1 MHFQP
6 RGKSASNE
14 NDLSKHEDDLPITK
28 KTFYFIFMHLRYS
41 FLLLMGLLCSSLQAQ
56 QRTDIPML
64 PNEAWWGGA
73 TALGSAMPF
82 SSLAPFNLSNQNANN
97 QVSGMLISDQ
107 GRFIWSD
114 NPFIFSVNNNSIHLD
129 SRYEKVGVKQQGK
142 TLRDAYLGVM
152 RQHFPPNNKQP
163 DALFFS
169 NPQYNTWIELMYN
182 QNQTDILN
190 YARHIVDNGFPPGI
204 LMIDDNWQRYYGN
217 FDFKEERFSNPRAM
231 VDSLHDMGFKVMLW
245 ISPFV
250 SADSPEYRALA
261 KEGLLLRDA
270 TGNPAIIQWWNGQS
284 ACFDLTNPA
293 ALDYLEKTLRKMMH
307 DYGIDGFKFDGGDNT
322 FYDRADLRAFV
333 HGARSVDQ
341 TKGWAE
347 LGCRFDFNEY
357 RACWQMGNRPLVQ
370 RLGDKE
376 YSWKAVQQLI
386 PDMISAGLLGY
397 GFACPDMIGGGSFA
411 SFLNID
417 ADKFDQELI
426 VRSAQVHTLMP
437 MMQFSVAPWRILSAE
452 NLEIVRNMARLH
464 VMKSPYIT
472 LCALESAR
480 TGEPIVRNLEYEFP
494 HHGYANVKDQFML
507 GHQLMVAPMT
517 TSGTSRTIIL
527 PPGRWRDD
535 QGRVW
540 RGNRVIK
547 QQVPLSRLPY
557 FERIHRQQKEQY
569 IYDLS
574 RLPYFKRIGK

>member
-14 NDLSKHEDDLPITK
+14 NDLSQHVDDLPITK

-82 SSLAPFNLSNQNANN
+82 SSLAPFDLSNQNANN

-152 RQHFPPNNKQP
+152 RQHFPPDNKLP
-163 DALFFS
+163 DGLFFS

-217 FDFKEERFSNPRAM
+217 FDFKEECFSNPRAM

-322 FYDRADLRAFV
+322 FYDRADLRPFV

-347 LGCRFDFNEY
+347 LGCRFNFNEY

-386 PDMISAGLLGY
+386 PDMISAGLLG
-397 GFACPDMIGGGSFA
+397 
-411 SFLNID
+411 
-417 ADKFDQELI
+417 
-426 VRSAQVHTLMP
+426 
-437 MMQFSVAPWRILSAE
+437 
-452 NLEIVRNMARLH
+452 
-464 VMKSPYIT
+464 
-472 LCALESAR
+472 
-480 TGEPIVRNLEYEFP
+480 
-494 HHGYANVKDQFML
+494 
-507 GHQLMVAPMT
+507 
-517 TSGTSRTIIL
+517 
-527 PPGRWRDD
+527 
-535 QGRVW
+535 
-540 RGNRVIK
+540 
-547 QQVPLSRLPY
+547 
-557 FERIHRQQKEQY
+557 
-569 IYDLS
+569 
-574 RLPYFKRIGK
+574 

>member
-14 NDLSKHEDDLPITK
+14 NNLSHHEDDLPITK

-82 SSLAPFNLSNQNANN
+82 SSLAPFDLSNQNANN

-142 TLRDAYLGVM
+142 TLRDAYLSVM
-152 RQHFPPNNKQP
+152 RQHFPPDNKLP
-163 DALFFS
+163 DGLFFS

-190 YARHIVDNGFPPGI
+190 YAHHIVDNGFPPGI

-261 KEGLLLRDA
+261 KEGLL
-270 TGNPAIIQWWNGQS
+270 PS
-284 ACFDLTNPA
+284 
-293 ALDYLEKTLRKMMH
+293 H
-307 DYGIDGFKFDGGDNT
+307 
-322 FYDRADLRAFV
+322 
-333 HGARSVDQ
+333 HSVVE
-341 TKGWAE
+341 WAE
-347 LGCRFDFNEY
+347 C
-357 RACWQMGNRPLVQ
+357 
-370 RLGDKE
+370 
-376 YSWKAVQQLI
+376 
-386 PDMISAGLLGY
+386 
-397 GFACPDMIGGGSFA
+397 
-411 SFLNID
+411 
-417 ADKFDQELI
+417 
-426 VRSAQVHTLMP
+426 
-437 MMQFSVAPWRILSAE
+437 
-452 NLEIVRNMARLH
+452 
-464 VMKSPYIT
+464 
-472 LCALESAR
+472 
-480 TGEPIVRNLEYEFP
+480 
-494 HHGYANVKDQFML
+494 ML
-507 GHQLMVAPMT
+507 
-517 TSGTSRTIIL
+517 
-527 PPGRWRDD
+527 
-535 QGRVW
+535 
-540 RGNRVIK
+540 
-547 QQVPLSRLPY
+547 
-557 FERIHRQQKEQY
+557 
-569 IYDLS
+569 
-574 RLPYFKRIGK
+574 

>member
-1 MHFQP
+1 MGGTAP
-6 RGKSASNE
+6 PGK
-14 NDLSKHEDDLPITK
+14 
-28 KTFYFIFMHLRYS
+28 FW
-41 FLLLMGLLCSSLQAQ
+41 G
-56 QRTDIPML
+56 
-64 PNEAWWGGA
+64 GGA

-82 SSLAPFNLSNQNANN
+82 SSLTPFDLSNQNANN

-114 NPFIFSVNNNSIHLD
+114 NPFIFSVNNNNIHLD

-152 RQHFPPNNKQP
+152 RKHFPPDNKLP
-163 DALFFS
+163 DGLFFS

-307 DYGIDGFKFDGGDNT
+307 DYGIDGFKF
-322 FYDRADLRAFV
+322 
-333 HGARSVDQ
+333 
-341 TKGWAE
+341 
-347 LGCRFDFNEY
+347 
-357 RACWQMGNRPLVQ
+357 
-370 RLGDKE
+370 
-376 YSWKAVQQLI
+376 
-386 PDMISAGLLGY
+386 
-397 GFACPDMIGGGSFA
+397 
-411 SFLNID
+411 
-417 ADKFDQELI
+417 
-426 VRSAQVHTLMP
+426 
-437 MMQFSVAPWRILSAE
+437 
-452 NLEIVRNMARLH
+452 
-464 VMKSPYIT
+464 
-472 LCALESAR
+472 
-480 TGEPIVRNLEYEFP
+480 
-494 HHGYANVKDQFML
+494 
-507 GHQLMVAPMT
+507 
-517 TSGTSRTIIL
+517 
-527 PPGRWRDD
+527 
-535 QGRVW
+535 
-540 RGNRVIK
+540 
-547 QQVPLSRLPY
+547 
-557 FERIHRQQKEQY
+557 
-569 IYDLS
+569 
-574 RLPYFKRIGK
+574 